1 MIDKGEHCVRLIL
14 PDQQE
19 RYFEKI
25 DLSEVYQ
32 KIRNAEPLCL
42 NGVVLEGFSV
52 KAYREYYQLSSD
64 EMIVIKIDSIT
75 DCLFLGKD
83 GIALDLSEC
92 QLESPDPITGISF
105 ENNIFYSGNICF
117 CGSYIVDADLSL
129 KGCSFWNAEL
139 YFDFAKFDEKDL
151 YLNKT
156 SFYGQESA
164 IHFIE
169 TDFGE
174 SGELFF
180 HI

>member
-92 QLESPDPITGISF
+92 QLESPDPI
-105 ENNIFYSGNICF
+105 
-117 CGSYIVDADLSL
+117 
-129 KGCSFWNAEL
+129 
-139 YFDFAKFDEKDL
+139 
-151 YLNKT
+151 
-156 SFYGQESA
+156 
-164 IHFIE
+164 
-169 TDFGE
+169 
-174 SGELFF
+174 
-180 HI
+180 